1 MDLTNLENALNN
13 SNFKEQVYSSL
24 DSVYQISKVLNK
36 LDLLKNFSDHDSE
49 IVGKVQSIAYEI
61 LK

>member
-24 DSVYQISKVLNK
+24 DGVYQISKVLNK
-36 LDLLKNFSDHDSE
+36 LDLLKNFSDHDLE
-49 IVGKVQSIAYEI
+49 IVGKVQSIAYEL